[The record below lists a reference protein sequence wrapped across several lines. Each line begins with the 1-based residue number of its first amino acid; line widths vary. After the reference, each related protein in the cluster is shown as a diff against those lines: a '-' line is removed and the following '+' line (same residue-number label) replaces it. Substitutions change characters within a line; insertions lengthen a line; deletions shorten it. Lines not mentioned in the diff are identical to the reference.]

1 MDRESARI
9 KIKPNTSPEQLFSSM
24 EQRKMNLSCKEV
36 IKAFEDIIS
45 MLFGYN
51 ELASFDLEYSS
62 KGHLVIY
69 DKKTG
74 ESYTAS
80 CHFKNKTDQFNPG
93 QIQRLLRMMDNSI
106 KSRQK
111 ESEPQETEATANE
124 MPRFR
129 KVEAKNHGG
138 LDDWFKKEHWVDV
151 SRPKK
156 KGKFQ
161 PCGRGDTSKG
171 HKPVCTPANKA
182 KNLSERERKNR
193 VRQKRRKEKEPNPD
207 KKPNVTKYTPKA
219 GGKSNVSNSNNI
231 RFVGSMIPLSE
242 LRPKQPKFVK
252 IALFGEEEEI
262 PSTDV
267 SGMFS
272 EQDDKISAMAE
283 QIQEE
288 AFKKLAEILSHQ
300 MGLSGPDAPSISS
313 IKYYENPVQEEMTE
327 QEYLRFI
334 RHKSAVLRSMHKQA
348 KENSDSKMY
357 EITYKMAV
365 NGSNPFNYSDIVKV
379 VREVSEN

>member
-1 MDRESARI
+1 MDKWRI
-9 KIKPNTSPEQLFSSM
+9 I
-24 EQRKMNLSCKEV
+24 
-36 IKAFEDIIS
+36 
-45 MLFGYN
+45 
-51 ELASFDLEYSS
+51 
-62 KGHLVIY
+62 
-69 DKKTG
+69 
-74 ESYTAS
+74 
-80 CHFKNKTDQFNPG
+80 
-93 QIQRLLRMMDNSI
+93 
-106 KSRQK
+106 
-111 ESEPQETEATANE
+111 
-124 MPRFR
+124 
-129 KVEAKNHGG
+129 EAKNHGG
-138 LDDWFKKEHWVDV
+138 LDDWFNKEHWVDV

-156 KGKFQ
+156 KGKGYE

-171 HKPVCTPANKA
+171 KKPVCTPANKA
-182 KNLSERERKNR
+182 KSLSDKERKNR
-193 VRQKRRKEKEPNPD
+193 IRQKRKKEKEPNPD
-207 KKPNVTKYTPKA
+207 KKPNTTTYSPGA
-219 GGKSNVSNSNNI
+219 GGKSNVSETNNI

-252 IALFGEEEEI
+252 IAILGEEEEI

-288 AFKKLAEILSHQ
+288 AFTKLAELLSHQ

-334 RHKSAVLRSMHKQA
+334 RHKSHVLRNMHKQA
-348 KENSDSKMY
+348 ADNLDSKMY
-357 EITYKMAV
+357 EITYKMIV

-379 VREVSEN
+379 VREVLENSNIK